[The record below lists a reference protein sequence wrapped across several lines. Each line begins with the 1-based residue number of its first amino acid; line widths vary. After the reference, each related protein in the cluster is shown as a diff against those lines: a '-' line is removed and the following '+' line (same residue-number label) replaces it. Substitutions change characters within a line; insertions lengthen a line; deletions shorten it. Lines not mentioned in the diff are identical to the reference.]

1 MEFYD
6 LSVHR
11 GETFLQSL
19 VFKKKDGQIIDLT
32 GYEGYSQVRP
42 EPESG
47 DLIASME
54 VTITANEGLAVLS
67 LDKTVTETI
76 EPGTYA
82 YDFAMMDGDGRVRY
96 YIGGKFT
103 VYPSVTKTES

>member
-19 VFKKKDGQIIDLT
+19 VFKDGHGDVIDLT
-32 GYEGYSQVRP
+32 GCTGYSQVRP
-42 EPESG
+42 EPES
-47 DLIASME
+47 DQLIASMT
-54 VTITANEGLAVLS
+54 VTITPLQGLAVLS
-67 LDKTVTETI
+67 LDKEITEGI
-76 EPGTYA
+76 EPGSYA
-82 YDFAMMDGDGRVRY
+82 YDFGMVDGSGRMRY

-103 VYPSVTKTES
+103 VMPAVTVV